1 MCNSTLWPPYFIIE
15 VKNSK
20 YIPIEHFRKSLCL
33 FYLRSVVLNKFL
45 MWYVDELS
53 RTCNSPCP
61 PFFRNMTPRY
71 FHWHFYTDQDIAISK
86 KNLPPQ
92 LLGFQNASGC
102 QNRSRIV
109 EMCFFFICLKLKKR
123 PGM

>member
-61 PFFRNMTPRY
+61 PFFRNITPRY
-71 FHWHFYTDQDIAISK
+71 FHWHFYTDQDIAISEK
-86 KNLPPQ
+86 KLAAPT
-92 LLGFQNASGC
+92 SGIPKRLRMSKSVKNC
-102 QNRSRIV
+102 GNVNS
-109 EMCFFFICLKLKKR
+109 FIYSKLKKR
-123 PGM
+123 PV

>member
-1 MCNSTLWPPYFIIE
+1 MCNSTLWPPYFRIE

-53 RTCNSPCP
+53 RTCNSPYP
-61 PFFRNMTPRY
+61 PFFRNITPRH

-86 KNLPPQ
+86 KKLAAPTSGIPKR
-92 LLGFQNASGC
+92 LRMSKSVQNYENFKGGYFKRA
-102 QNRSRIV
+102 
-109 EMCFFFICLKLKKR
+109 KKR
-123 PGM
+123 PI